1 MTTIEYDP
9 DAARQAIEVLRRQ
22 DELRAETIARLDF
35 DLAAERAKML
45 LLRAAV
51 EAFIETVNAA
61 VRANR
66 RGRGGQHVPFHGDFC
81 AASPSV
87 MGRLEWWARNL
98 GEHLP
103 KEGT

>member
-1 MTTIEYDP
+1 MGVDRYWE
-9 DAARQAIEVLRRQ
+9 AQA
-22 DELRAETIARLDF
+22 ELQACPAK
-35 DLAAERAKML
+35 LAAANAKIVELEFELSALSAKML

-81 AASPSV
+81 SAPPSV

-103 KEGT
+103 KEGM